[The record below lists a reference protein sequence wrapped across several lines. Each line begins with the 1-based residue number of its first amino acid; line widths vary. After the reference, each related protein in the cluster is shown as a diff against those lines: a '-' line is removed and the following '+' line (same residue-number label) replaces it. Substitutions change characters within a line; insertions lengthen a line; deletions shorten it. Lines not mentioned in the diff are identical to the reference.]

1 MLYELVHNFPD
12 EILFETEGPFIS
24 LYQPTFKV
32 GPDNKQDIIRFKNLT
47 KEIEQSLLQKYTKAE
62 VSKLLEPFQ
71 EIADDKSF
79 WINASDGLCVLSVKN
94 KTVVYKLTRPV
105 EELAIVSNSFHIK
118 PLLRVFQSTSR
129 YHILG
134 LGRKSFV
141 LYEGDRYGFQEIP
154 IDEDV
159 PRTMVEVLGDQYTPS
174 YLSTGGYGG
183 KGGVPIYHGSLD
195 KNEEAAKDVE
205 KYFRY
210 VDKFVTDNYSN
221 VEKLPLILMALPE
234 NQGIFRGIS
243 NNTYL
248 LEKGIT
254 RDYENL
260 NIEEITKD
268 AWEVI
273 EPIYL
278 EKTKDLVDKFEN
290 SRAQSL
296 GSDDLSQIAR
306 AAFENRIDTL
316 LIEADRIE
324 PGKISRENGELIKA
338 NLENPDIDDIL
349 DDLAEMVL
357 KDRGNVVILPKERI
371 PSTTGAAAIFRY

>member
-79 WINASDGLCVLSVKN
+79 WINASEGLCVLSGKN

-183 KGGVPIYHGSLD
+183 KGGVSIYHGSLD

-205 KYFRY
+205 QA
-210 VDKFVTDNYSN
+210 VTRPHLPPQIGRAITAIGRRRVAGVAVIAK
-221 VEKLPLILMALPE
+221 VE
-234 NQGIFRGIS
+234 G
-243 NNTYL
+243 
-248 LEKGIT
+248 
-254 RDYENL
+254 
-260 NIEEITKD
+260 
-268 AWEVI
+268 
-273 EPIYL
+273 
-278 EKTKDLVDKFEN
+278 
-290 SRAQSL
+290 
-296 GSDDLSQIAR
+296 
-306 AAFENRIDTL
+306 
-316 LIEADRIE
+316 
-324 PGKISRENGELIKA
+324 
-338 NLENPDIDDIL
+338 
-349 DDLAEMVL
+349 
-357 KDRGNVVILPKERI
+357 
-371 PSTTGAAAIFRY
+371 

>member
-1 MLYELVHNFPD
+1 M
-12 EILFETEGPFIS
+12 
-24 LYQPTFKV
+24 
-32 GPDNKQDIIRFKNLT
+32 
-47 KEIEQSLLQKYTKAE
+47 A
-62 VSKLLEPFQ
+62 
-71 EIADDKSF
+71 
-79 WINASDGLCVLSVKN
+79 
-94 KTVVYKLTRPV
+94 
-105 EELAIVSNSFHIK
+105 
-118 PLLRVFQSTSR
+118 
-129 YHILG
+129 
-134 LGRKSFV
+134 
-141 LYEGDRYGFQEIP
+141 
-154 IDEDV
+154 
-159 PRTMVEVLGDQYTPS
+159 
-174 YLSTGGYGG
+174 TG
-183 KGGVPIYHGSLD
+183 LD